1 MSDDAND
8 THIDQMF
15 LGTGVTQ
22 EVDGKF
28 AAVVKISGVTYRENA
43 ETVANW
49 AIEVLHQAFVH
60 CPPGGGTTRRVTSIP
75 KDVGHG

>member
-1 MSDDAND
+1 MSDDTDD
-8 THIDQMF
+8 THIDHMI

-60 CPPGGGTTRRVTSIP
+60 WPPGGGRMRRITSIP

>member
-49 AIEVLHQAFVH
+49 AIEK
-60 CPPGGGTTRRVTSIP
+60 R
-75 KDVGHG
+75 